1 MDTKSSSMRESAWSI
16 LNGPTL
22 RVRSSEFFKQPL
34 MDQRS
39 LKDQPGLAPNAPAA
53 DRRLHLGQH
62 VVVFGLLFYKAIFS
76 PLMPLCCKFHPS
88 CSMYA
93 KEAIERHGVLRGL
106 SLTLRRLL
114 RCRPFTQGGYDPVP
128 DA

>member
-1 MDTKSSSMRESAWSI
+1 
-16 LNGPTL
+16 
-22 RVRSSEFFKQPL
+22 
-34 MDQRS
+34 MDQLS
-39 LKDQPGLAPNAPAA
+39 LTHDAPAA
-53 DRRLHLGQH
+53 DPSLNLGQH

-93 KEAIERHGVLRGL
+93 KEAVERHGVARGL